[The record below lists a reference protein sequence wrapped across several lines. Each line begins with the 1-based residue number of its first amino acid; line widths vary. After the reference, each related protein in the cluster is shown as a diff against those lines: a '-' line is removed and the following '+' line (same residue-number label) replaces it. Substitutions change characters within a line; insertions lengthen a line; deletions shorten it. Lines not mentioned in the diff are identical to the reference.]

1 MLGAAC
7 GGRDVANYNDT
18 AGAWAGWLVLGL
30 LGTLS
35 AIFILPAGF
44 LYIWILADY
53 LQAAKPFEGLNM
65 IGWIAG
71 VICAALIGTG
81 LIVPGIMFRLMAWRR
96 APLAS
101 LVLAIIS
108 VLFVMLTYVV
118 YSDTANGSDS
128 IEVVMLQ
135 AGCIIGLLVVALP
148 PFLHWS
154 MAKTKPA
161 LPVPQPEKT
170 LP

>member
-7 GGRDVANYNDT
+7 GGRDLANDNDT

-30 LGTLS
+30 LATMS

-53 LQAAKPFEGLNM
+53 LQAGKPFEGLNM
-65 IGWIAG
+65 IGWVAG
-71 VICAALIGTG
+71 VICAGLIGAG
-81 LIVPGIMFRLMAWRR
+81 LILPGIMFRLMAWPR

-101 LVLAIIS
+101 LVLAVLS

-118 YSDTANGSDS
+118 YSDTGNGSDS

-154 MAKTKPA
+154 MAKPKPA
-161 LPVPQPEKT
+161 LPAPQSGETAP
-170 LP
+170 